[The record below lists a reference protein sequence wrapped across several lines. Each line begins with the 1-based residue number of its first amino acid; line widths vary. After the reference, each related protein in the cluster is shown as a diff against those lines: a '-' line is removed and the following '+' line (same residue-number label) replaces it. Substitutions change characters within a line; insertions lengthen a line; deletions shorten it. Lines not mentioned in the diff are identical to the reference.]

1 MISLSR
7 IILSLGRW
15 TSKTLSVHFFA
26 RRMPT
31 PFVPSELPDQKT
43 LYTESF
49 PFNHRTW
56 ERDWDGHSTPFHLVS
71 WRKPQSSLLL
81 VAVSTISALR
91 PLIVPT
97 FILPVRNSSSFGV
110 WILFFLRRSHN
121 SPRWQDRPRSRLPA
135 QPRPG
140 PAATR
145 LLVPA
150 LAEISV
156 WLVMREEWGE
166 IFTCGPPLDPNH
178 NFGVQDL
185 TYAAV
190 SRRRYKQ
197 RQGCFLTGGRDWN
210 PVYLVDTVRLPFAF
224 TPIFMVWSHSQ
235 CCCQSI

>member
-1 MISLSR
+1 MIRLSR

-43 LYTESF
+43 LSF

-110 WILFFLRRSHN
+110 WFLFFPGAHIIRLDGRIVPDRAFQHN
-121 SPRWQDRPRSRLPA
+121 PDRDQL
-135 QPRPG
+135 
-140 PAATR
+140 
-145 LLVPA
+145 
-150 LAEISV
+150 
-156 WLVMREEWGE
+156 
-166 IFTCGPPLDPNH
+166 
-178 NFGVQDL
+178 
-185 TYAAV
+185 
-190 SRRRYKQ
+190 
-197 RQGCFLTGGRDWN
+197 RQGCWYR
-210 PVYLVDTVRLPFAF
+210 P
-224 TPIFMVWSHSQ
+224 
-235 CCCQSI
+235 

>member
-15 TSKTLSVHFFA
+15 TSKILSVHFFA

-56 ERDWDGHSTPFHLVS
+56 EQNWDGHSTPFHLVS
-71 WRKPQSSLLL
+71 WRKPQSSLPL
-81 VAVSTISALR
+81 VAVSTISSLR

-97 FILPVRNSSSFGV
+97 FILPVRNSSSFSV
-110 WILFFLRRSHN
+110 WILSSLRRSHN
-121 SPRWQDRPRSRLPA
+121 SPRWQDRPRSCLSA

-140 PAATR
+140 PAATG
-145 LLVPA
+145 LLVTA
-150 LAEISV
+150 LAKISV
-156 WLVMREEWGE
+156 WPVMREKWGE
-166 IFTCGPPLDPNH
+166 IFMCGPPLDPNH

-190 SRRRYKQ
+190 SRRWYKQ
-197 RQGCFLTGGRDWN
+197 RQGR
-210 PVYLVDTVRLPFAF
+210 
-224 TPIFMVWSHSQ
+224 S
-235 CCCQSI
+235 

>member
-1 MISLSR
+1 MTSLSR

-15 TSKTLSVHFFA
+15 ISKTLSVHFFA

-97 FILPVRNSSSFGV
+97 FILPVLNSSSFGV
-110 WILFFLRRSHN
+110 WILFFLRHSHN

-156 WLVMREEWGE
+156 WPVMREEWGE
-166 IFTCGPPLDPNH
+166 FFFTCGPPLDPNH
-178 NFGVQDL
+178 NFRVQDL
-185 TYAAV
+185 TYAAI

-197 RQGCFLTGGRDWN
+197 HQGR
-210 PVYLVDTVRLPFAF
+210 
-224 TPIFMVWSHSQ
+224 S
-235 CCCQSI
+235 